1 MAVLTGSLP
10 SNDYGPMGR
19 RLRWLQHDEGFTL
32 VELIIG
38 MLIVGLLV
46 SAIGS
51 ALVVSLRTTA
61 VTTARFKESHD
72 AQITSAY
79 LANDVQSAAT
89 VAVPGGSNCTSS
101 TLLADFNYTGG
112 LTASY
117 FCGPSAGETRVTRTY
132 NSKTVV
138 VAHFAGTGRPTVTC
152 SPACSGAPSSPDS
165 VTIGFTEASGFSYTL
180 IGSRRSFSS
189 DGGGGG
195 GQSTPPLTLLATA
208 SGGNSPLWI
217 AGGCPPGQ
225 EALGN
230 CQGDS
235 SGSNPNDSPSLIVR
249 GNLYVNTA
257 ISNAVKITGLKR
269 NGELTINNGGNF
281 KILDPGGCAGCN
293 PNTVTCAACTWNGN
307 QAWTNYSPALP
318 DPLANMS
325 NPTSSTTGSC
335 ASRTCQPG
343 VYNSTL
349 TINGGGTWTLQPGIY
364 ILNGGISVTGNSA
377 VQGSGVMLFVQG
389 STSSI
394 NFAGGAAINLT
405 PPTSGTYKNVLIFQ
419 SRSDTSAAT
428 FNGGASA
435 TLLFG
440 GIIYAPASS
449 QVTLS
454 SGGAALNVTAVIAQN
469 IKLSG
474 NAQVTVG

>member
-1 MAVLTGSLP
+1 MDHNP
-10 SNDYGPMGR
+10 F
-19 RLRWLQHDEGFTL
+19 RLQQEGGFTL

-38 MLIVGLLV
+38 MVIVGLLV

-51 ALVVSLRTTA
+51 ALVVSLRTTD
-61 VTTARFKESHD
+61 VTTARFNESHD

-79 LANDVQSAAT
+79 LANDVQSAAS

-101 TLLADFNYTGG
+101 TRLADFNYTGG

-117 FCGPSAGETRVTRTY
+117 FCGPSVGETQVTRTY
-132 NSKTVV
+132 NSKTIV

-152 SPACSGAPSSPDS
+152 SPACSATPSSPDS
-165 VTIGFTEASGFSYTL
+165 VTIGFSEASGFSYTL
-180 IGSRRSFSS
+180 VGSRRSFSS
-189 DGGGGG
+189 SGGGGG
-195 GQSTPPLTLLATA
+195 GQSAPPLTLLATA

-225 EALGN
+225 QALGN

-235 SGSNPNDSPSLIVR
+235 SGSNPNDSPTLIVK
-249 GNLYVNTA
+249 GNMYVNTA
-257 ISNAVKITGLKR
+257 LSNAVKITGLKR
-269 NGELTINNGGNF
+269 SGELTINSGGAF
-281 KILDPGGCAGCN
+281 KILNPGACSGCN
-293 PNTVTCAACTWNGN
+293 PNTVTCTACTWSGN
-307 QAWTNYSPALP
+307 QPWTNYSPALP

-325 NPTSSTTGSC
+325 NPTSAVTGSC
-335 ASRTCQPG
+335 ASRVCQPG

-349 TINGGGTWTLQPGIY
+349 SINGGGTWTLQPGTY
-364 ILNGGISVTGNSA
+364 ILNQGISVTGNSA

-389 STSSI
+389 TGSI

-405 PPTSGTYKNVLIFQ
+405 PQASGTYKNVLIFQ
-419 SRSDTSAAT
+419 SRTDTSAAT
-428 FNGGASA
+428 FSGGSSA

-440 GIIYAPASS
+440 GIIYAPAST
-449 QVTLS
+449 QITLS

-474 NAQVTVG
+474 NATVCVSGLSSTCP